1 MAFLLTLIECEI
13 RTMPLKSMRIGPR
26 LALGFA
32 AILVLMVALTVISI
46 REVNKIDAGLT
57 EINDVNNVK
66 LRYAINFRGSVHDR
80 SISVRDLVLISDAA
94 AARGVVSEIDQLTR
108 FYAEAAD
115 PLDKL
120 FASRTDITAE
130 EPRLLAAIKETE
142 AKTLPLIGQ
151 AVAAQQKG
159 DAGQLKQSVE
169 QARPLFVEWLGRINQ
184 FIDFQEKKN
193 NAIANQASKIAKG
206 FAVLSMVL
214 AGGAVVLGA
223 GLAFWSM
230 GSVRPLRTLAETMH
244 KLATGD
250 LAVTIPGTGR
260 GDEVGEM
267 ASAVQVFKDNAAEVQ
282 RLTAEQEAAK
292 ARTAAER
299 AAAMRDL
306 ADRFERSVS
315 AVVEALGT
323 SARDLNIDARSMTA
337 AADST
342 NQQTQNAVAAVE
354 QTATNV
360 HSVAAAAEEL
370 SASIREI
377 ARQVSQST
385 TIAGQAVNQAGKT
398 SRSVSGLAVA
408 AQRIGEIVQIIE
420 SIASQTNLLAL
431 NATIEAARAGEA
443 GKGFAVVAAEV
454 KTLANQTAQATQEI
468 QAQVSQIQAATSETV
483 TEIGAIGTVIGQIN
497 DITTTIATAIEQ
509 QGAATGEISRNVQQA
524 ASGTEEASRAVTT
537 VSAVAAE
544 AGSSAAHV
552 LSAAAALASQSD
564 KLKVEVEGFVQSVR
578 SA

>member
-1 MAFLLTLIECEI
+1 MA
-13 RTMPLKSMRIGPR
+13 MSMRIGPR
-26 LALGFA
+26 LALGFT
-32 AILVLMVALTVISI
+32 AILVFIVALAIISV
-46 REVNKIDAGLT
+46 REVNQIDADLT
-57 EINDVNNVK
+57 QINDVNSVK
-66 LRYAINFRGSVHDR
+66 QRYAINFRGSVHDR
-80 SISVRDLVLISDAA
+80 SINVRDLVLMSDATA
-94 AARGVVSEIDQLTR
+94 IRAVVSDTERLTR
-108 FYAEAAD
+108 FYAESAAA
-115 PLDKL
+115 LDGI
-120 FASRTDITAE
+120 FASRTDIEPE
-130 EPRLLAAIKETE
+130 ERRILASIKETE
-142 AKTLPLIGQ
+142 GKTLPLIKQ
-151 AVAAQQKG
+151 AVEAQQKG
-159 DAGQLKQSVE
+159 DLEQLKKSVE
-169 QARPLFVEWLGRINQ
+169 LSRPLFVEWLARINQ
-184 FIDFQEKKN
+184 FIDLQEKKN
-193 NAIANQASKIAKG
+193 NLIAERAGKIARG
-206 FAVLSMVL
+206 FQLLTLML
-214 AGGAVVLGA
+214 AGGALVLGI

-230 GSVRPLRTLAETMH
+230 GAVRPLRTLAEAMR
-244 KLATGD
+244 KLAKGD
-250 LAVTIPGTGR
+250 LSVAIPGTNR

-267 ASAVQVFKDNAAEVQ
+267 AGAVQVFKDNATEVQ

-292 ARTAAER
+292 ARAAAER
-299 AAAMRDL
+299 AEAMRAL

-323 SARDLNIDARSMTA
+323 AARDLNIDARSMTA

-354 QTATNV
+354 QTAANV

-377 ARQVSQST
+377 SRQVSQST
-385 TIAGQAVNQAGKT
+385 TIAGQAVSQAEKT

-468 QAQVSQIQAATSETV
+468 QTQVSQIQSATSETV

-497 DITTTIATAIEQ
+497 EITTTIAAAIEE

-524 ASGTEEASRAVTT
+524 ASGTEEASKAVTT

-544 AGSSAAHV
+544 TGSSAAHV
-552 LSAAAALASQSD
+552 LSAAANLASQSD
-564 KLKVEVEGFVQSVR
+564 KLKLEVEGFVQSVR
-578 SA
+578 VA

>member
-1 MAFLLTLIECEI
+1 MAI
-13 RTMPLKSMRIGPR
+13 LKSMRIGPR

-32 AILVLMVALTVISI
+32 AILVLMVAQAIISI
-46 REVNKIDAGLT
+46 REVSKIDAGLT
-57 EINDVNNVK
+57 EVNDVNGVK
-66 LRYAINFRGSVHDR
+66 QRYAINFRGSVHDR
-80 SISVRDLVLISDAA
+80 AINVRDLVLVTDAT
-94 AARGVVSEIDQLTR
+94 AARAVVSEIEKLTR

-120 FASRTDITAE
+120 FAARTDIAPE
-130 EPRLLAAIKETE
+130 ERRLLASIKETE
-142 AKTLPLIGQ
+142 AKTLPLIKQ
-151 AVAAQQKG
+151 ALDAQQKG
-159 DAGQLKQSVE
+159 DAEQIKKSVE
-169 QARPLFVEWLGRINQ
+169 QSRPLFVEWLGRINQ
-184 FIDFQEKKN
+184 FIDLQEQKN
-193 NAIANQASKIAKG
+193 NAIAHKASQVARG
-206 FAVLSMVL
+206 FQLL
-214 AGGAVVLGA
+214 ALGLVGGAVLLGI

-230 GSVRPLRTLAETMH
+230 SAVRPLRTLAEVMR
-244 KLATGD
+244 KLAKGD
-250 LAVTIPGTGR
+250 LSVTIPGTGR

-267 ASAVQVFKDNAAEVQ
+267 AAAVQVFKDNAAEVQ
-282 RLTAEQEAAK
+282 RLTTEQEAAK
-292 ARTAAER
+292 ARAAAER

-342 NQQTQNAVAAVE
+342 NQQTQTAVAAVE

-377 ARQVSQST
+377 SRQVSQST
-385 TIAGQAVNQAGKT
+385 TIAGQAVSQAEKT

-468 QAQVSQIQAATSETV
+468 QTQVNQIQSATSETV

-497 DITTTIATAIEQ
+497 DITTTIAAAIEQ

-544 AGSSAAHV
+544 TGTSAAHV
-552 LSAAAALASQSD
+552 LSAAATLANQSD
-564 KLKVEVEGFVQSVR
+564 KLKQEVEGFVQSVR
-578 SA
+578 TA

>member
-1 MAFLLTLIECEI
+1 MA
-13 RTMPLKSMRIGPR
+13 MSMRIGPR
-26 LALGFA
+26 LALGFT
-32 AILVLMVALTVISI
+32 AILVFIVALAIISV
-46 REVNKIDAGLT
+46 REVNQIDADLT
-57 EINDVNNVK
+57 QINDVNSVK
-66 LRYAINFRGSVHDR
+66 QRYAINFRGSVHDR
-80 SISVRDLVLISDAA
+80 SINVRDLVLISDATA
-94 AARGVVSEIDQLTR
+94 VRAVVSDTERLAR
-108 FYAEAAD
+108 FYAESATA
-115 PLDKL
+115 LDAI
-120 FASRTDITAE
+120 FASRTDIEPE
-130 EPRLLAAIKETE
+130 ERRILASIKETE
-142 AKTLPLIGQ
+142 GKTLPLIKQ
-151 AVAAQQKG
+151 AVEAQQKG
-159 DAGQLKQSVE
+159 DLDQLKKSVE
-169 QARPLFVEWLGRINQ
+169 QSRPLFVEWLARINQ

-193 NAIANQASKIAKG
+193 NIVAAEASKVARG
-206 FAVLSMVL
+206 FQLLTLLLS
-214 AGGAVVLGA
+214 GGAVVLGI

-230 GSVRPLRTLAETMH
+230 GAVRPLRTLAEAMR
-244 KLATGD
+244 KLAQGD
-250 LAVTIPGTGR
+250 LSVAIPGTDR

-267 ASAVQVFKDNAAEVQ
+267 AGAVQVFKDNAAEVE

-292 ARTAAER
+292 ARAAADR

-315 AVVEALGT
+315 AVVDALGT
-323 SARDLNIDARSMTA
+323 AARDLNIDARSMTA

-354 QTATNV
+354 QTAANV

-377 ARQVSQST
+377 SRQVSQST
-385 TIAGQAVNQAGKT
+385 TIAGQAVSQAEKT

-454 KTLANQTAQATQEI
+454 KALANQTAQATQEI
-468 QAQVSQIQAATSETV
+468 QAQVGQIQSATSETV

-497 DITTTIATAIEQ
+497 EITTTIAAAIEE

-524 ASGTEEASRAVTT
+524 ASGTEEASKAVTT

-544 AGSSAAHV
+544 TGSSAAHV
-552 LSAAAALASQSD
+552 LSAAANLASQSD
-564 KLKVEVEGFVQSVR
+564 KLKLEVEGFVQSVR
-578 SA
+578 TA

>member
-1 MAFLLTLIECEI
+1 
-13 RTMPLKSMRIGPR
+13 MRIGPR
-26 LALGFA
+26 LALGFT
-32 AILVLMVALTVISI
+32 AILVFIVALAIISV
-46 REVNKIDAGLT
+46 REVNQIDADLT
-57 EINDVNNVK
+57 QINDVNSVK
-66 LRYAINFRGSVHDR
+66 QRYAINFRGSVHDR
-80 SISVRDLVLISDAA
+80 SINVRDLVLMSDATA
-94 AARGVVSEIDQLTR
+94 IRAVVSDTERLTR
-108 FYAEAAD
+108 FYAESAAA
-115 PLDKL
+115 LDGI
-120 FASRTDITAE
+120 FASRTDIEPE
-130 EPRLLAAIKETE
+130 ERRILASIKETE
-142 AKTLPLIGQ
+142 GKTLPLIKQ
-151 AVAAQQKG
+151 AVEAQQKG
-159 DAGQLKQSVE
+159 DLEQLKKSVE
-169 QARPLFVEWLGRINQ
+169 LSRPLFVEWLARINQ
-184 FIDFQEKKN
+184 FIDLQEKKN
-193 NAIANQASKIAKG
+193 NLIAERAGKIARG
-206 FAVLSMVL
+206 FQLLTLML
-214 AGGAVVLGA
+214 AGGALVLGI

-230 GSVRPLRTLAETMH
+230 GAVRPLRTLAEAMR
-244 KLATGD
+244 KLAKGD
-250 LAVTIPGTGR
+250 LSVAIPGTNR

-267 ASAVQVFKDNAAEVQ
+267 AGAVQVFKDNATEVQ

-292 ARTAAER
+292 ARAAAER
-299 AAAMRDL
+299 AEAMRAL

-323 SARDLNIDARSMTA
+323 AARDLNIDARSMTA

-354 QTATNV
+354 QTAANV

-377 ARQVSQST
+377 SRQVSQST
-385 TIAGQAVNQAGKT
+385 TIAGQAVSQAEKT

-468 QAQVSQIQAATSETV
+468 QTQVSQIQSATSETV

-497 DITTTIATAIEQ
+497 EITTTIAAAIEE

-524 ASGTEEASRAVTT
+524 ASGTEEASKAVTT

-544 AGSSAAHV
+544 TGSSAAHV
-552 LSAAAALASQSD
+552 LSAAANLASQSD
-564 KLKVEVEGFVQSVR
+564 KLKLEVEGFVQSVR
-578 SA
+578 VA